1 MINKFV
7 LFSQAHGNTTRVPP
21 QLDGQSEAM
30 SMKTRQSTQLRRL
43 ALRTL
48 DQPKPIINIDAATRR
63 GLGRHKEK
71 FNNYLGIHH
80 RLTTPH
86 LSLKDMLSGS
96 WHAQSDM
103 DKWHLKWH
111 KKYLIKLWVC
121 VLHIIAITCFF
132 INNND
137 LIWWLSIWCLIKD
150 SLEEQTT

>member
-1 MINKFV
+1 MHGHMKIDMALFQLPTNNK
-7 LFSQAHGNTTRVPP
+7 AHGNTTRVPP

-43 ALRTL
+43 TLRTL

-96 WHAQSDM
+96 
-103 DKWHLKWH
+103 
-111 KKYLIKLWVC
+111 
-121 VLHIIAITCFF
+121 
-132 INNND
+132 
-137 LIWWLSIWCLIKD
+137 
-150 SLEEQTT
+150 